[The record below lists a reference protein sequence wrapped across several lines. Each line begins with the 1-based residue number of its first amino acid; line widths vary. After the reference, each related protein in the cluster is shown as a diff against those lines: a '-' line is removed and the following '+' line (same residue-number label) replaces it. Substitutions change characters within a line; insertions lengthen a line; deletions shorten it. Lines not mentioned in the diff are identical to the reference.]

1 MAASDSVLVI
11 GGGGFIGK
19 PLVSLLR
26 ESGCRVKVA
35 SRQASGRDEPG
46 LEFRRADVGNP
57 DSIRSAVEGAS
68 VVYYLATGSCQSW
81 AEAHR
86 DFVEGAANVAGAC
99 QANGVRRMI
108 YVSSSAAL
116 YLGGAAGTDE
126 TAGTDPQP
134 GGRGFYARGKIE
146 AERMLLELHARSG
159 LPVVIVRPAIV
170 VGRGSSHCHSG
181 VGQWPAD
188 TCCLGWGRGKHPL
201 PFVLV
206 EDAARALA
214 AAKDVPGIEG
224 QCFNLAGDVRLSAK
238 EFLSLLR
245 ERSLRNFR
253 FYPQSLWKMQAIEIL
268 KWGLKVAAR
277 KPDNPWPSFRD
288 LKSRSMR
295 APMDCALAKR
305 VLGWKPTQSLEVFLG
320 EAIDGNLSRIP
331 PGDLRRAASSGP
343 AFQ

>member
-1 MAASDSVLVI
+1 
-11 GGGGFIGK
+11 
-19 PLVSLLR
+19 
-26 ESGCRVKVA
+26 
-35 SRQASGRDEPG
+35 
-46 LEFRRADVGNP
+46 
-57 DSIRSAVEGAS
+57 
-68 VVYYLATGSCQSW
+68 
-81 AEAHR
+81 
-86 DFVEGAANVAGAC
+86 
-99 QANGVRRMI
+99 
-108 YVSSSAAL
+108 
-116 YLGGAAGTDE
+116 
-126 TAGTDPQP
+126 
-134 GGRGFYARGKIE
+134 
-146 AERMLLELHARSG
+146 
-159 LPVVIVRPAIV
+159 VVIVRPAIV